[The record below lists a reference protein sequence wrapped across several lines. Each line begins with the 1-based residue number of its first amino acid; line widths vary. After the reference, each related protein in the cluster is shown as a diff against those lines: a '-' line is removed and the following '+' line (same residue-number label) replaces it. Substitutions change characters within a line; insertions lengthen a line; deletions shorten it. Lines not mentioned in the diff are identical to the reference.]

1 MTQNF
6 DTPILSVIIVPA
18 SAQDFECIE
27 SELVRLD
34 RESPGFILSF
44 RRSEGSIV
52 ISGRDELELE
62 AIYKQSTHTA
72 EIISTELRIEYRET
86 IRKKAEAEGKYIRQ
100 TGGSGNY
107 GHCWLRVE
115 PLKNPAA

>member
-34 RESPGFILSF
+34 GESPDFILSF

-62 AIYKQSTHTA
+62 AVYKQATQSA